1 MEVVAADQA
10 SEGTEGKSRWT
21 WLVPLGLLVLLVGL
35 YFVAPGYRDF
45 VDRGYDLIRSGK
57 IDELQSWVKGFG
69 FWGPLLIFAM
79 MLAQTLLAF
88 IPSLLVM
95 IVAVL
100 AYGPLWGF
108 LLTWTGLLIAAFMAY
123 FIGRALGPVTV
134 DRLIGHKAEKRLEE
148 YVERYGMWG
157 IIAARISPALSNDAV
172 SYVAGLLGM
181 SFLRFGLATALGI
194 LPLATLVAVL
204 GENIDSL
211 RSTLIWVS
219 VISIALFVG
228 YVIYDHRRSRGI

>member
-1 MEVVAADQA
+1 MEVVATEHA

-35 YFVAPGYRDF
+35 YFVTPGYRDF

-57 IDELQSWVKGFG
+57 SDELQRWVRGFG

-95 IVAVL
+95 VVAVL
-100 AYGPLWGF
+100 AYGPVWGF
-108 LLTWTGLLIAAFMAY
+108 ILAWAGLLIAALMAY

-134 DRLIGHKAEKRLEE
+134 DRLIGHKTEKKLEE

-172 SYVAGLLGM
+172 SYVAGLLRM

-204 GENIDSL
+204 GENVDSL

-228 YVIYDHRRSRGI
+228 YVIYDHRRSRGT